1 MVSRTLACIAL
12 LLAFTSISATP
23 VLAQAKDSVVETAT
37 PDTAAQTTT
46 RATPIATIYPAE
58 AAGDGA
64 VTAGYAIA
72 RWAENWTRYRDPA
85 LRDDPLDRLKFIPIG
100 GRDDVYLTLSG
111 EIRGRVDSV
120 TNPGARDAARIRQ
133 RELRLFAGGDL
144 HLGTHVRLYGEL
156 AHGGLAGDRARQAGG
171 DMRNTLIV
179 QQAFAEVSTALD
191 AGDVG
196 VRYGRQ
202 IFADGPG
209 LLVSQGDAGN
219 IQVVLNGVRGWAHLR
234 PIRADIFDLRFTRYG
249 TGGTGDDRIDHAQR
263 FSGVTTGIVLPPTL
277 FGGSKLYLEPFA
289 WRLRRDAVTFGGD
302 TAREARHF
310 YGLRLWGDA
319 GRVTLDWTANR
330 QTGRFGA
337 RAIDAWQVFAAQ
349 TIRLGEAGTSPR
361 IGLHLDYGSGG
372 GAYGRG
378 SLRNA
383 AAPALDGGYFSY
395 QNAFSPT
402 NFIAVAPNFTL
413 SPIARVRLTVEAQR
427 VWRARTDDAV
437 YAASGRAYAGTQ
449 SVRGTHVAD
458 VARAQLVWSVAPRV
472 SITGRYEHLIARS
485 VLSRSGFANSDC
497 LSGWISLKL

>member
-12 LLAFTSISATP
+12 LLAFIPISTTP
-23 VLAQAKDSVVETAT
+23 VLAQAKDSVVDTAT

-46 RATPIATIYPAE
+46 RATPIATVYPAE

-64 VTAGYAIA
+64 VSAGYAIA
-72 RWAENWTRYRDPA
+72 RWAEDWTRYSDPA
-85 LRDDPLDRLKFIPIG
+85 LRDDPLDRLKFIPVG

-111 EIRGRVDSV
+111 EIRGRVDMV
-120 TNPGARDAARIRQ
+120 TNPGARDAEKIRQ

-144 HLGTHVRLYGEL
+144 HLGSHVRLYGEL
-156 AHGGLAGDRARQAGG
+156 AHGGLAGDRATQAGPN
-171 DMRNTLIV
+171 MRNTLIV
-179 QQAFAEVSTALD
+179 QQAFGEVSTALD
-191 AGDVG
+191 EGDIG

-209 LLVSQGDAGN
+209 VLVSQGDAGN
-219 IQVVLNGVRGWAHLR
+219 IQVVLNGARGWAHLR
-234 PIRADIFDLRFTRYG
+234 AVRADIFDLRFTRYG
-249 TGGTGDDRIDHAQR
+249 TGGTGDDRVDHARR
-263 FSGVTTGIVLPPTL
+263 FSGVTTGIVLPQAW

-289 WRLRRDAVTFGGD
+289 WRLRRDAVTVGSD
-302 TAREARHF
+302 TAREVRRF

-319 GRVTLDWTANR
+319 GRVTLDWSANR

-349 TIRLGEAGTSPR
+349 TVRLGEAGTSPR
-361 IGLHLDYGSGG
+361 IGLHMDYGSGG
-372 GAYGRG
+372 GAYRTGA
-378 SLRNA
+378 LRNA
-383 AAPALDGGYFSY
+383 AAPVLDGGYFSY
-395 QNAFSPT
+395 QDAFSPT
-402 NFIAVAPNFTL
+402 NFVAVAPNFTL
-413 SPIARVRLTVEAQR
+413 SPITRVRLTVEAQR

-472 SITGRYEHLIARS
+472 SMTGRYEHLIARS
-485 VLSRSGFANSDC
+485 VMSRSGFRNSDA
-497 LSGWISLKL
+497 LSGWISMKL